1 MQERFCACGHKVYV
15 AYVFTGRGIY
25 HLFRPMARMR
35 ELMRCP
41 SCGRRI
47 NIDELG

>member
-15 AYVFTGRGIY
+15 AYVFTGRRIY
-25 HLFRPMARMR
+25 YLFKPRDRMQ

-41 SCGRRI
+41 ACGRHI
-47 NIDELG
+47 NIDELS